1 MWELFLLLLGERVR
15 PAGGPNAHEGVN
27 ELLACQSVLLQE
39 QLDHALALLFD
50 QFVSFAHNSVV
61 FIDCLYDTAAL
72 RGLSAA
78 KLIIFS

>member
-1 MWELFLLLLGERVR
+1 M
-15 PAGGPNAHEGVN
+15 
-27 ELLACQSVLLQE
+27 SQE

-61 FIDCLYDTAAL
+61 FIDCLYDTAAF

-78 KLIIFS
+78 KLIIFFLNNLLARVKCDNV

>member
-1 MWELFLLLLGERVR
+1 M
-15 PAGGPNAHEGVN
+15 
-27 ELLACQSVLLQE
+27 SQE

-50 QFVSFAHNSVV
+50 QFVSFAHNSLV
-61 FIDCLYDTAAL
+61 FIDCLYDTAAF